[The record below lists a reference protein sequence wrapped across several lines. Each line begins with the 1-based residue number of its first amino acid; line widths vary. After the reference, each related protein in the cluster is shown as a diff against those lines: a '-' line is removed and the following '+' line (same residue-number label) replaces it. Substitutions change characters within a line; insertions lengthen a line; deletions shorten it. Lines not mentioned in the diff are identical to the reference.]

1 MKKPGDNV
9 SLYAPR
15 MAEELQ
21 KFCSSHG
28 YGREAYVRVEG
39 KQAVLY
45 FVTRDSTRTQ
55 SGNIH
60 ASITIPL
67 LPEEV

>member
-1 MKKPGDNV
+1 MKKPGETV

-28 YGREAYVRVEG
+28 YRREAYVRVEG
-39 KQAVLY
+39 EQAVLY
-45 FVTRDSTRTQ
+45 FVTRDSSRPQ

-67 LPEEV
+67 LPEV

>member
-1 MKKPGDNV
+1 
-9 SLYAPR
+9 

-39 KQAVLY
+39 EQAVLY
-45 FVTRDSTRTQ
+45 FVTRDSSRPE

-60 ASITIPL
+60 ASITIPI
-67 LPEEV
+67 LPEKV

>member
-1 MKKPGDNV
+1 MKKPGENV
-9 SLYAPR
+9 TLYAPR

-39 KQAVLY
+39 EQAVLY
-45 FVTRDSTRTQ
+45 FVTRDSSRTAV
-55 SGNIH
+55 GTIH
-60 ASITIPL
+60 ASITIPM
-67 LPEEV
+67 LPEV